1 MMQSFV
7 HYWRGSIQRQLILS
21 FAASTLLLML
31 LAGYFLYQ
39 QQRTVF
45 YQESTKHARSLANAL
60 SKSSTSWVLAHD
72 LAGLEEVVSG
82 LQGMADLQH
91 VLILSLNGEVLAS
104 SHHQDIGQ
112 FVKDAVSLGLLREQ
126 HYEPQVL
133 VEYDQMVEVAV
144 PIIAGNQPIGWV
156 RIALSR
162 ATANRDLQKIVYF
175 LCWFVLFSAVVV
187 AIIAAGL
194 AQGLAARFAQFIHVA
209 DQIKAGNHAM
219 RIYTPFH
226 DELGRM
232 VGDVN
237 EMLDVLCE
245 SELRFRQL
253 AENIHEVFW
262 MTSPDKNEM
271 LYVSPAYEQ
280 VWGRTLLSLVE
291 NPLQWL
297 ESIHPED
304 RLAVTQALSKQ
315 VLAKYDMEYRIVRP
329 DGETRWIHD
338 QAYPVRNEQ
347 GEVYRVVGVAEDITQ
362 EKLAMSQLQISEERL
377 DFLAHHDPL
386 TRLPN
391 RLLMNL
397 RLGTS
402 IAQAQATQQKLAFLM
417 VDLDRFKNVNDSF
430 GHAMGDELLQLV
442 AKRLSSCLPGL
453 DVVSRFGGDE
463 FTVLLEGVADL
474 EAVVALSNR
483 LIATISEPYWLSVG
497 AQVNIGASI
506 GISLFPAHG
515 SSDIALLQHA
525 DAALYEAKA
534 NGRGHFRFYHEE
546 MSRNVKARIDMETRL
561 REAIEHGRLCVH
573 YQPQI
578 DLRSGK
584 LVGAEALVRWRTAD
598 GSLMPPADFIPVAE
612 ESGLIARIG
621 EFVLRE
627 TCLQGRRWLTAG
639 YPALKLAVN
648 LSPRQ
653 TQHCDVMAKVSEILQ
668 ETGYP
673 AQHLEL
679 GTR

>member
-1 MMQSFV
+1 
-7 HYWRGSIQRQLILS
+7 
-21 FAASTLLLML
+21 
-31 LAGYFLYQ
+31 
-39 QQRTVF
+39 
-45 YQESTKHARSLANAL
+45 
-60 SKSSTSWVLAHD
+60 
-72 LAGLEEVVSG
+72 
-82 LQGMADLQH
+82 
-91 VLILSLNGEVLAS
+91 
-104 SHHQDIGQ
+104 
-112 FVKDAVSLGLLREQ
+112 
-126 HYEPQVL
+126 
-133 VEYDQMVEVAV
+133 
-144 PIIAGNQPIGWV
+144 
-156 RIALSR
+156 
-162 ATANRDLQKIVYF
+162 
-175 LCWFVLFSAVVV
+175 
-187 AIIAAGL
+187 
-194 AQGLAARFAQFIHVA
+194 
-209 DQIKAGNHAM
+209 
-219 RIYTPFH
+219 
-226 DELGRM
+226 
-232 VGDVN
+232 
-237 EMLDVLCE
+237 
-245 SELRFRQL
+245 
-253 AENIHEVFW
+253 
-262 MTSPDKNEM
+262 M

-280 VWGRTLLSLVE
+280 VWGKTLASLVE

-297 ESIHPED
+297 DSIHPED
-304 RLAVTQALSKQ
+304 RLAVAQALPKQ
-315 VLAKYDMEYRIVRP
+315 VLAAYDVEYRIVRP
-329 DGETRWIHD
+329 DGEIRWIHD

-347 GEVYRVVGVAEDITQ
+347 GEVYRVVGVAEDITK
-362 EKLAMSQLQISEERL
+362 EKLAMFQLQVSEERL

-391 RLLMNL
+391 RLLMNS
-397 RLGTS
+397 RLGMS

-430 GHAMGDELLQLV
+430 GHATGDELLQLV
-442 AKRLSSCLPGL
+442 AKRMSSCLPRL

-463 FTVLLEGVADL
+463 FTVLLEGVTEL

-497 AQVNIGASI
+497 VQVNIGASI

-534 NGRGHFRFYHEE
+534 NGRGRYRFYHDE
-546 MSRNVKARIDMETRL
+546 MSRSVKARIDMETRL
-561 REAIEHGRLCVH
+561 REAIEHGRLCVY

-584 LVGAEALVRWRTAD
+584 LIGAEALVRWRTAD

-627 TCLQGRRWLTAG
+627 TCLQGQRWLTAG
-639 YPALKLAVN
+639 YPALRLAVN

-679 GTR
+679 ELTEGALMRHEEDMLSMLRQLRSMGIRLAIDDFGTGYSSLSYLKHFPLDVLKIDKSFVDDVTESQQGRELVSTIINMGHILGFAVMAEGVESEVQREFLQENMCDYYQGYLTSEPLPPKEFESRFLEPVRDLAIRS